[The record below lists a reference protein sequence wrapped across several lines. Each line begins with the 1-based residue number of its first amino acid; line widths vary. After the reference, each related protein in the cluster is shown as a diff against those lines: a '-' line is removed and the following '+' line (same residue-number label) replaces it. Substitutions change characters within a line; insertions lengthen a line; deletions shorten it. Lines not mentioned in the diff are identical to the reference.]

1 MRIEAESAGLRRF
14 LDRLRL
20 LLAGVAAAT
29 ALARLLAVA
38 AVALAL
44 NALIVERLP
53 AWPWAAFTLAAVGT
67 LGVAVAA
74 VSFLMSVARPSR
86 QAAARRVQAV
96 ESGLRNDVESSL
108 DLAPLLEEPVPGI
121 SSPLVGALVA
131 STGERLA
138 ATAPVRFISWRAA
151 RRAALLLA
159 SAAVPLAALA
169 FTGGIPR
176 TAVRALVDPRV
187 YWPLGQV
194 SFVVEPGDARIAR
207 GGDLQVRVRTGGPRA
222 AGMHVGYA
230 GAPGEGVAAMERQP
244 DGAWSWRFA
253 AVTGDFSYRAVS
265 GDSASSWYR
274 VQVVDAPA
282 AGNFE
287 MLYTYPAY
295 SGLAQ
300 RSVSGSG
307 EIEALKGTSVE
318 VAFSTTVDVA
328 KAALVFGANRIA
340 SRPTGERRHRA
351 TLYLNGE
358 TSYRIEL
365 EDTGGLTNGGG
376 PEYAVRLLPDAVPS
390 VEVTEPAGE
399 VESAAS
405 GALAVRYRAVDDYG
419 ISRLALVA
427 RAAAGERRWTIPLA
441 ARARSAGGEYEWDLG
456 SLGAQPG
463 EVVSAFVEAA
473 DNDTISGPKVGV
485 SAPFLVR
492 IADPRQKR
500 EQVRESMEKLAD
512 ELVQLLGD
520 ELDVQARYQELAEQA
535 GDLEK
540 FPWEDAEEAA
550 ARQKTV
556 REAAARAEQRA
567 ADLAEAM
574 DRDPGA
580 REETILQ
587 ADLIREGLAE
597 MGERQLAPMEEMAAS
612 LDPVAATREETGQ
625 KTGFLAAAA
634 ERATRKAEEL
644 ALMAD
649 AMKRDR
655 GMSDVDRGARE
666 MAGAEE
672 RLLDNLERLKPGDRA
687 AAAEVLKQLEQ
698 IEQALRDLAEALMEQ
713 NKELP
718 EEFLNSDAL
727 KNLDLDEVLDELD
740 RVRRLLK
747 SGDIAG
753 ARRAAKE
760 LAKKLADLRN
770 RLQQAG
776 DEVDDRRRKALE
788 RLRGGTV
795 PKLQSL
801 ADSQRVLLERTEA
814 LEGQAG
820 PRLEQILR
828 EMARARNTAAPPGE
842 SDVLT
847 PEERGRADALA
858 REQEGLRQA
867 ARSLADEF
875 TALRAALPF
884 FPVEV
889 GSDLGEA
896 AALMGEAGG
905 LLGRR
910 EPGQALPPER
920 AALAALQRAGDR
932 ASKSLDDI
940 SQMQEMRQGS
950 PGTSRRPG
958 GMLPSLQGGSS
969 SEQSRSRR
977 SGGRRGTDVRNF
989 LIPGRQDHRVPKVF
1003 REEIMKSL
1011 RDGYPAPYEQRI
1023 KDYYQ
1028 RITE

>member
-1 MRIEAESAGLRRF
+1 MRIREESAALSRF

-20 LLAGVAAAT
+20 LLAAAAAAT

-38 AVALAL
+38 AVALTL
-44 NALIVERLP
+44 NTLIVERLP
-53 AWPWAAFTLAAVGT
+53 TWPWAAFALGAVGT
-67 LGVAVAA
+67 LGIVVAA
-74 VSFLMSVARPSR
+74 ARFLMSLARPSR
-86 QAAARRVQAV
+86 HAAARRVQEV
-96 ESGLRNDVESSL
+96 ERGLRSDVESSL
-108 DLAPLLEEPVPGI
+108 DLAPLLETPAPGI

-138 ATAPVRFISWRAA
+138 ASPPGRFVSWRAV
-151 RRAALLLA
+151 RGAALLLA
-159 SAAVPLAALA
+159 AAAVPLAALV

-222 AGMHVGYA
+222 AGVLVGYE
-230 GAPGEGVAAMERQP
+230 GGSGEGVAAMERRP
-244 DGAWSWRFA
+244 DGVWSWRFA
-253 AVTGDFSYRAVS
+253 AVTADFSYRAVC
-265 GDSASSWYR
+265 GDSSSPWYR

-295 SGLAQ
+295 SGLAP
-300 RSVSGSG
+300 RTVSGSG

-328 KAALVFGANRIA
+328 RAALVFGANRIA
-340 SRPTGERRHRA
+340 ARPAGERRYRA

-376 PEYAVRLLPDAVPS
+376 PEYAVRLIPDAVPS

-399 VESAAS
+399 IESDAR
-405 GALAVRYRAVDDYG
+405 GAVTVRYRAADDYG
-419 ISRLALVA
+419 ISGLALVA

-441 ARARSAGGEYEWDLG
+441 ARARSAGGEYEWDFG

-473 DNDTISGPKVGV
+473 DNDTISGPNVGV

-500 EQVRESMEKLAD
+500 EQARESMEKLAD
-512 ELVQLLGD
+512 ELLQLLGD
-520 ELDVQARYQELAEQA
+520 ELDVQARYQELAERT
-535 GDLEK
+535 GDWEQ
-540 FPWEDAEEAA
+540 FPWKEAEEAA
-550 ARQKTV
+550 AKQKSV
-556 REAAARAEQRA
+556 RETAARAEQRA
-567 ADLAEAM
+567 ADLADAM

-580 REETILQ
+580 REETIFQ
-587 ADLIREGLAE
+587 ADLIREGLSE
-597 MGERQLAPMEEMAAS
+597 MRERQLAPMAEMAAS
-612 LDPVAATREETGQ
+612 LDPAAATREETGQ
-625 KTGFLAAAA
+625 KTGFLATTA
-634 ERATRKAEEL
+634 ERAARKAEEL

-655 GMSDVDRGARE
+655 GLSDVERGARE

-672 RLLDNLERLKPGDRA
+672 RLLDDLERLKPGDRA

-698 IEQALRDLAEALMEQ
+698 IEQALRDLAEALLEQ

-727 KNLDLDEVLDELD
+727 KNLDLGEVLRDLD
-740 RVRRLLK
+740 QVRQLLK
-747 SGDIAG
+747 SGDIDG

-776 DEVDDRRRKALE
+776 DEVDERRLKALE
-788 RLRGGTV
+788 RLRGSSV

-801 ADSQRVLLERTEA
+801 VDGQRVLLERTEA
-814 LEGQAG
+814 LERQAG
-820 PRLEQILR
+820 PRLEQVLR

-842 SDVLT
+842 ADVLT
-847 PEERGRADALA
+847 PEERGRAEALA
-858 REQEGLRQA
+858 REQEGLRQT
-867 ARSLADEF
+867 ARSIADEF
-875 TALRAALPF
+875 AALRAALPF
-884 FPVEV
+884 LPAEV
-889 GSDLGEA
+889 GSDIEEA
-896 AALMGEAGG
+896 AGLMGEAGA

-920 AALAALQRAGDR
+920 TALAVLQRANDR

-940 SQMQEMRQGS
+940 SQMQEMRQGAQ
-950 PGTSRRPG
+950 GMRMPG
-958 GMLPSLQGGSS
+958 GQPLPRQGGSS
-969 SEQSRSRR
+969 SDQNRSRR